1 MILRQEKQAVV
12 VPSEAVQW
20 EGDCHIVFVR
30 DKDYLQEGAP
40 KVFHT
45 RTVRPGAKDG
55 GNTEIIAGVLPGE
68 LVAARGSAVL
78 RAELLK
84 NSLGEG

>member
-1 MILRQEKQAVV
+1 M
-12 VPSEAVQW
+12 PSEAVQW

-30 DKDYLQEGAP
+30 DKDYLGKGAF

-45 RTVRPGAKDG
+45 RTVRPGASDG

-68 LVAARGSAVL
+68 SVVTQGSGVL
-78 RAELLK
+78 RSELLK
-84 NSLGEG
+84 NALGEG